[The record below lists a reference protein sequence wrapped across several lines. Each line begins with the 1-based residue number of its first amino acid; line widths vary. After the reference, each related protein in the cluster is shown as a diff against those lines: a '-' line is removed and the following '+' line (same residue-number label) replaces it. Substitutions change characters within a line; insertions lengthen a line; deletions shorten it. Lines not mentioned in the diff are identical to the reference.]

1 MKRKEAFW
9 GLLFILA
16 AVLIILNQFGSFA
29 GISMFDII
37 AAVILG
43 GIMIRS
49 IMDINFWGILFPA
62 AFICIIFADEL
73 NITRFTPW
81 PALLTAFLLSMGLSI
96 LFRRPHFF
104 IYHHHNHGHWQKDWD
119 HSFSSNVVNEQ
130 DNNSV
135 ECSVSFGESIK
146 YIKSD
151 NFEKADIKCSFG
163 EVKVYF
169 DNAQIPSGKADIY
182 LDLSFGDVQLFI
194 PKTWRVVNEV
204 HVFLGDMDEKNGSI
218 STGFPVVT
226 LHGNISFGDASI
238 IYV

>member
-37 AAVILG
+37 ATVILG
-43 GIMIRS
+43 GIIIRS
-49 IMDINFWGILFPA
+49 VIDVNFWGILFPA
-62 AFICIIFADEL
+62 AFIGIIFADEL

-81 PALLTAFLLSMGLSI
+81 PALFTAFLLSLGLSI
-96 LFRRPHFF
+96 LFRRPYCF
-104 IYHHHNHGHWQKDWD
+104 IYDHDHGHWHNNCD
-119 HSFSSNVVNEQ
+119 HSFSSSVINEQ
-130 DNNSV
+130 DDNAV

-146 YIKSD
+146 YVNSA
-151 NFEKADIKCSFG
+151 NFERADIKCSFG
-163 EVKVYF
+163 DVKVYF

-182 LDLSFGDVQLFI
+182 LDVSFGDAQLFI

-204 HVFLGDMDEKNGSI
+204 HVFLGDMGEKNRSI
-218 STGFPVVT
+218 STGSPVVT
-226 LHGNISFGDASI
+226 LHGNINFGDTSI
-238 IYV
+238 FYV